1 MCISHGLPPNYSE
14 LHPSVTKL
22 SKKTTPNWSEMFR
35 HTDAPSSCRQERRI
49 SKNEGSGHRE
59 HEHCGERIAP
69 RALLTQQLTDNAPCC
84 TNRLT
89 QTAERV
95 NAAINVQKMTQAED
109 GEFFAL
115 AGTNRPVGCSAHGDR
130 VRAQLPTNPEITA
143 VSVAARIFTGA
154 SASDRCRLSR
164 TRRRARGSGPSN
176 RPIPKR

>member
-1 MCISHGLPPNYSE
+1 MCMGHGLPPNYSE
-14 LHPSVTKL
+14 LHPSGTKL
-22 SKKTTPNWSEMFR
+22 SKETTPNWSGMFR

-69 RALLTQQLTDNAPCC
+69 RDLLTQQLTDNAPCC

-115 AGTNRPVGCSAHGDR
+115 DCGRHEPTRRVFSTRDALDR
-130 VRAQLPTNPEITA
+130 RFPCAQLLPSQP
-143 VSVAARIFTGA
+143 SWRGG
-154 SASDRCRLSR
+154 DCRWWLLLGRRLSL
-164 TRRRARGSGPSN
+164 RRLN
-176 RPIPKR
+176 

>member
-59 HEHCGERIAP
+59 HEHREERTAP

-115 AGTNRPVGCSAHGDR
+115 DCGRHEPTCR
-130 VRAQLPTNPEITA
+130 V
-143 VSVAARIFTGA
+143 F
-154 SASDRCRLSR
+154 
-164 TRRRARGSGPSN
+164 SN
-176 RPIPKR
+176 RD